1 MVCLYPRRRVPPQD
15 LKAITSRP
23 DTEWYPRLKDLETKL
38 KNPRLV
44 TAETIVQFLYAY
56 RDIQASSAREQCRQ
70 A

>member
-1 MVCLYPRRRVPPQD
+1 